1 MAMAMEISVVG
12 NSIKDKHREG
22 KTLKPFFGLADTD
35 RRKKMSKKLNPLV
48 FTPAQFS
55 SCLESGLNIHTIGT
69 SAGEVITPN
78 NRKKRKLDEYSGEGL
93 GGLKNDDFMKDISW
107 NACGEE
113 KEDDNESV
121 VVVVV
126 EDVQTSLVECTN
138 GAMEALRQCQSA
150 FLSLLSTS
158 LGEQMKDDKEGRSVL
173 TEQHVM
179 SCMEQLGLSNLAE
192 RGAAYI
198 MSSREG
204 QEQQHQQPNQKKK
217 RKGGGGGGDFASTT
231 KASFANMSDTKMKEL
246 VEEQDRLL
254 SESACR
260 VRTMMMTPKVGKELS
275 D

>member
-22 KTLKPFFGLADTD
+22 KSLKPFFGLADTD

-93 GGLKNDDFMKDISW
+93 GGLKNDDFMKDTSW

-121 VVVVV
+121 VVVM
-126 EDVQTSLVECTN
+126 EDPAVPWAVPS
-138 GAMEALRQCQSA
+138 
-150 FLSLLSTS
+150 LSLKGS
-158 LGEQMKDDKEGRSVL
+158 
-173 TEQHVM
+173 
-179 SCMEQLGLSNLAE
+179 GLSKFQ
-192 RGAAYI
+192 RFVRVAAPRA
-198 MSSREG
+198 SRRRISN
-204 QEQQHQQPNQKKK
+204 P
-217 RKGGGGGGDFASTT
+217 GGH
-231 KASFANMSDTKMKEL
+231 
-246 VEEQDRLL
+246 
-254 SESACR
+254 
-260 VRTMMMTPKVGKELS
+260 
-275 D
+275 